1 MNGQQIGKIRIKRQ
15 LRLEHRSIFDTITI
29 EKAQQLFNRK
39 IHLCWKENGVQKK
52 VSENVIKFWLKS
64 PQLRKEIYYTPVQTE
79 LRHSPMVAWL
89 GTHVMN
95 DPYLLSPVRFGQ
107 LNERA
112 IIYETFLAEV
122 NETDGWNPKKI
133 SNEFYH
139 FFPQSKPR
147 KNTRVRKN
155 GIACIYIP
163 NREHCEEIFAKLQS
177 CDINLIF

>member
-1 MNGQQIGKIRIKRQ
+1 MNKNII
-15 LRLEHRSIFDTITI
+15 
-29 EKAQQLFNRK
+29 N
-39 IHLCWKENGVQKK
+39 
-52 VSENVIKFWLKS
+52 FWINSSKY
-64 PQLRKEIYYTPVQTE
+64 RKEEYPSPVQTE
-79 LRHSPMVAWL
+79 LRHSPIVAWL

-107 LNERA
+107 LNERS

-155 GIACIYIP
+155 GIACIFIP
-163 NREHCEEIFAKLQS
+163 NREYCEEIFVKLQS
-177 CDINLIF
+177 HDINLIF